1 LSEPDRNGISAKLWR
16 LPGEF
21 LLALINGTAILVI
34 VAAILVLVAMV
45 RIDNFAGNVV
55 ATMTEAALSKIDL
68 PSKEVLANL
77 RNLTE
82 EVRTLGTA
90 LREIK
95 TGENPV
101 LQSEIARLK
110 EALIALNASV
120 DRLANA
126 RTILTDEAIGQLGQS
141 VTETLTKMRGCAS
154 NIGQMQPHRTLGDN
168 AAKSQDTIGW
178 PLKWPHTVKMSGGRS
193 IDAFP
198 HHYSESDLISA
209 SLTDLTAIPGAGHR
223 IPRGLTSGWD
233 HSRHSSR
240 TGSTA
245 PAACYPQVGTAPA
258 NRTAQ
263 ISTATAIAPTIP
275 SHSL

>member
-1 LSEPDRNGISAKLWR
+1 MSEPHRNGVSAKLRR

-34 VAAILVLVAMV
+34 VAAILVLVTIV

-68 PSKEVLANL
+68 PSKDVLANL

-101 LQSEIARLK
+101 LQSEIASLK
-110 EALIALNASV
+110 EALIALKLSV
-120 DRLANA
+120 DRPANA
-126 RTILTDEAIGQLGQS
+126 RTILTDEAIRQLGQS
-141 VTETLTKMRGCAS
+141 VTETLTKMRSCAS
-154 NIGQMQPHRTLGDN
+154 NIGQMQSRRTLGDN
-168 AAKSQDTIGW
+168 ATESQDTIGW

-193 IDAFP
+193 R
-198 HHYSESDLISA
+198 A
-209 SLTDLTAIPGAGHR
+209 STHF
-223 IPRGLTSGWD
+223 
-233 HSRHSSR
+233 R
-240 TGSTA
+240 TIT
-245 PAACYPQVGTAPA
+245 PKVT
-258 NRTAQ
+258 
-263 ISTATAIAPTIP
+263 
-275 SHSL
+275 